1 MIMYVE
7 NPKESTEKLLEIIN
21 TFSKPQDT
29 IATHRNQLYCYILAT
44 NNWNNNYKTH
54 TQKYI

>member
-29 IATHRNQLYCYILAT
+29 ITTHRNQLYCYILAT
-44 NNWNNNYKTH
+44 NNWN